1 MSEHA
6 TSGGAP
12 SQAPAPGG
20 VFSQATLSDRAFTE
34 GAFTERRM
42 YRPES
47 GRHISGVASG
57 LAIHLRLPVRYVRIA
72 FVLTTLFGGA
82 GVPVYLVLWALT
94 PAGYQ
99 VDPATGQAF
108 DAGGQPG
115 RWRQRLTWPVVLV
128 MVGVVMLASGPVM
141 AGTVGLGPFSPTTL
155 LALVALVA
163 GAVIAWSH
171 LDDTERRA
179 WFGLGGSSRG
189 AIFRV
194 LIGAFLAAA
203 GALVL
208 VTRGQGVTLLGD
220 VLVAT
225 FAVIAGLVLVLAP
238 WGLRFWRRLQAE
250 QATSIRESERA
261 SIAAHLHD
269 SVLQTL
275 ALIQRTEDP
284 TRVAQLARAQER
296 ELRTWLYGRGVAA
309 TDSLATAAV
318 DAAADVEELHGTPID
333 LVVTGDRPLCEHTD
347 ALVRALREA
356 LLNAVRHGAAP
367 VSAYI
372 EVQPRTVE
380 AFVRDHG
387 PGFDLDDIAPDRL
400 GVRESI
406 LGRME
411 RAGGHARIRR
421 LESGTEVALE
431 LPVDPPEK
439 GGEAQRQA
447 VGSHRETVEAGA
459 ERPAPDSIREPSAA
473 DPVPEQT
480 HRAQEVRVD

>member
-1 MSEHA
+1 MPPTPTMPPVA
-6 TSGGAP
+6 RPP
-12 SQAPAPGG
+12 SA
-20 VFSQATLSDRAFTE
+20 ATL
-34 GAFTERRM
+34 TERRM
-42 YRPES
+42 YRPVT
-47 GRHISGVASG
+47 GRHIAGVASG
-57 LAIHLRLPVRYVRIA
+57 LAIHLGLSARVVRIA
-72 FVLTTLFGGA
+72 FVLTTLMGGA
-82 GVPVYLVLWALT
+82 GVPVYLVFWALT

-108 DAGGQPG
+108 DTGGQSSD

-128 MVGVVMLASGPVM
+128 ALGVVMLATGPLM

-171 LDDTERRA
+171 LDDAERRA

-189 AIFRV
+189 AIVRV
-194 LIGAFLAAA
+194 LIGAVLAAA

-208 VTRGQGVTLLGD
+208 VTRGEGVTLLGD

-225 FAVIAGLVLVLAP
+225 FAVIAGLLLVLAP
-238 WGLRFWRRLQAE
+238 WGLRFWRRLQSE

-284 TRVAQLARAQER
+284 ARVAQLARAQER

-309 TDSLATAAV
+309 TDTLATAAA

-367 VSAYI
+367 VSAYV

-387 PGFDLDDIAPDRL
+387 PGFELDDIAPDRL

-431 LPVDPPEK
+431 LPVGPPDK
-439 GGEAQRQA
+439 AGEL
-447 VGSHRETVEAGA
+447 
-459 ERPAPDSIREPSAA
+459 ERPAA
-473 DPVPEQT
+473 DPVPQHSVSAAARHEATADPVPHDPATDHVPQQTPREQE
-480 HRAQEVRVD
+480 APVD